1 MGSDKKM
8 FSNNPFVELST
19 SISSDAIQAFIV
31 LMVVLVI
38 AGTLFDVIHK
48 KSAKY
53 FFENWRKSK
62 TSAKKPL
69 TGGDVASI
77 AVKTLVV
84 EIATSS
90 EFCSTRRRIAHLLTM
105 YGFVAHVAATVAMAV
120 SGSESALWPVLWHLG
135 ALSVCVG
142 GYWFWFF
149 IRVDVSAE
157 GNSPFRLIRADLFVI
172 SLIATTTFAL
182 LWSWNQG
189 SGFGWICFALYLISA
204 LVLFGGVPW
213 SKFSHMFF
221 KPAAAMQKRITKAD
235 GSQEN
240 LPDVGDLAD
249 PELQAKFPDIPTYMG
264 DKPPYMGLGIKR
276 ELPRHY

>member
-1 MGSDKKM
+1 M
-8 FSNNPFVELST
+8 FSSNPFVELSA
-19 SISSDAIQAFIV
+19 SISSGTIQAFIV
-31 LMVVLVI
+31 LMIVLVI

-48 KSAKY
+48 KSAQY

-62 TSAKKPL
+62 SRATKQVS
-69 TGGDVASI
+69 GVDVASM
-77 AVKTLVV
+77 AVQTLVV
-84 EIATSS
+84 EVATSA
-90 EFCSTRRRIAHLLTM
+90 EFCNPRRRIAHLLTM
-105 YGFVAHVAATVAMAV
+105 YGFIAHAVATVAMV
-120 SGSESALWPVLWHLG
+120 VCSSESALWPLLWHLG

-157 GNSPFRLIRADLFVI
+157 GNSPFRLVRADLFVL
-172 SLIATTTFAL
+172 SLVGTTTFAL
-182 LWSWNQG
+182 LWSWTQG
-189 SGFGWICFALYLISA
+189 SGFGWICFVLYIASA

-213 SKFSHMFF
+213 SKFAHMFF
-221 KPAAAMQKRITKAD
+221 KPAAALQKRITKAD

-240 LPDVGDLAD
+240 LPDIGDLSD

-264 DKPPYMGLGIKR
+264 DKPPNMGLGIKR